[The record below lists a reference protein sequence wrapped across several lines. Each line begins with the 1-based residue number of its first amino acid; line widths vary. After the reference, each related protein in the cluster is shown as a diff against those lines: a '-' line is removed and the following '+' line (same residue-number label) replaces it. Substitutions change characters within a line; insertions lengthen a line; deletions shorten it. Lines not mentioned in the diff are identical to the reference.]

1 MHRETPRNN
10 KTNIFIKS
18 FNFYIFS
25 NIHVSFATFFL
36 VKITLNNVGISENK
50 TAWFVF
56 FSTLLSYNA
65 IRFLRIGEIDT
76 WYNLWLKQ
84 NKKNLYAISLFSLF
98 TLIYL
103 SFYLRL
109 KALIILI
116 PFALATLFYVFPI
129 KKYSLRKVAGLKL
142 FLITFSWA
150 GITVLFP
157 LVQNYIQLRTED
169 WLSFFQRFLFIIV
182 ITIPFDIRDIS
193 YDVSELKTL
202 PQQIGIYKTKFIGS
216 LLLLFFLLL
225 EFIKPI
231 TEQHLFTTI
240 LISLI
245 SSLLLWFATQKQS
258 KYYSAFLVE
267 SLPIIWWIIL
277 WI

>member
-1 MHRETPRNN
+1 MHRETQRNN
-10 KTNIFIKS
+10 KTNIFIKF

-98 TLIYL
+98 ALIYL
-103 SFYLRL
+103 SFQLRL
-109 KALIILI
+109 KALLVLI

-142 FLITFSWA
+142 FLIAFSWA

-182 ITIPFDIRDIS
+182 ITIPFDIRDIT
-193 YDVSELKTL
+193 YDISNLKTL
-202 PQQIGIYKTKFIGS
+202 PQQIGSYKSKILGTV
-216 LLLLFFLLL
+216 LLLFFVVLELL
-225 EFIKPI
+225 KPGN
-231 TEQHLFTTI
+231 EHLFNTI
-240 LISLI
+240 LISFF
-245 SSLLLWFATQKQS
+245 SGLLLWFASQKQS

>member
-1 MHRETPRNN
+1 MHRETQRNN
-10 KTNIFIKS
+10 KTNIFIKF

-84 NKKNLYAISLFSLF
+84 NKKNLYAVSLFSLF
-98 TLIYL
+98 ALIHL
-103 SFYLRL
+103 SFQLRL
-109 KALIILI
+109 KALLVLI

-142 FLITFSWA
+142 FLIAFSWA

-182 ITIPFDIRDIS
+182 ITIPFDIRDIT
-193 YDVSELKTL
+193 YDISNLKTL
-202 PQQIGIYKTKFIGS
+202 PQQIGSYKSKILGTV
-216 LLLLFFLLL
+216 LLLFFVVLELL
-225 EFIKPI
+225 KPGN
-231 TEQHLFTTI
+231 EHLFNTI
-240 LISLI
+240 LISFF
-245 SSLLLWFATQKQS
+245 SGLLLWFASQKQS